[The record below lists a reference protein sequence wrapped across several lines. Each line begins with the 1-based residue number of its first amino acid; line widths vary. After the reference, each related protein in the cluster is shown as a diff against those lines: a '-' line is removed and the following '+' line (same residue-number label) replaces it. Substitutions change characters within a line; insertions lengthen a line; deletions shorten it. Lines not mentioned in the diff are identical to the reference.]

1 MNIVGKV
8 IKILDARTGVSQR
21 TGNEW
26 YIREFVI
33 ETEEQYPTKLCIQ
46 VSGKDK
52 WEQWNVQVG
61 NKYDVSFNISS
72 REWNEKWFTSIDAW
86 KIVSMDSDNN
96 NNSTNNPNNN
106 NAKSGKAQNT
116 TKEEPKQEQP
126 KESNNEGQANNDDD
140 LPF

>member
-33 ETEEQYPTKLCIQ
+33 ETEDQYPVKLCIQ

-72 REWNEKWFTSIDAW
+72 REWNEKWFTSVDAW

-96 NNSTNNPNNN
+96 NN
-106 NAKSGKAQNT
+106 AKQEKSQNT
-116 TKEEPKQEQP
+116 TREEPKQEQP
-126 KESNNEGQANNDDD
+126 KESNNEGQ
-140 LPF
+140 

>member
-33 ETEEQYPTKLCIQ
+33 ETEDQYPVKLCIQ

-72 REWNEKWFTSIDAW
+72 REWNEKWFTSVDAW
-86 KIVSMDSDNN
+86 KITLVAE
-96 NNSTNNPNNN
+96 NSTNNSNDN
-106 NAKSGKAQNT
+106 NAKQEKAQNT

-126 KESNNEGQANNDDD
+126 KESNNEEQANNDDD

>member
-8 IKILDARTGVSQR
+8 IKILDARAGVSQR

-33 ETEEQYPTKLCIQ
+33 ETEDQYPVKLCIQ

-61 NKYDVSFNISS
+61 NKYDVAYNISS
-72 REWNEKWFTSIDAW
+72 REWKEKWFTSVEAW
-86 KIVSMDSDNN
+86 KVTLVSESNKNN
-96 NNSTNNPNNN
+96 GNH
-106 NAKSGKAQNT
+106 NAKEEQITST
-116 TKEEPKQEQP
+116 TNASTGDTQP
-126 KESNNEGQANNDDD
+126 TYNAEQANGNED

>member
-33 ETEEQYPTKLCIQ
+33 ETKEQYPTKLCIQ

-72 REWNEKWFTSIDAW
+72 REWNEKWFTSVDAW
-86 KIVSMDSDNN
+86 KITLVAE
-96 NNSTNNPNNN
+96 NSTNNSNDN
-106 NAKSGKAQNT
+106 NAKQEKAQNT

-126 KESNNEGQANNDDD
+126 KESNNGGQANNDDD

>member
-33 ETEEQYPTKLCIQ
+33 ETEDQYPVKLCIQ

-72 REWNEKWFTSIDAW
+72 REWNEKWFTSVDAW

-96 NNSTNNPNNN
+96 NN
-106 NAKSGKAQNT
+106 AKQEKSQNT
-116 TKEEPKQEQP
+116 TREEPKQEQP
-126 KESNNEGQANNDDD
+126 KESNNEGQANNDND